1 METNNNRYCF
11 APSTMTTIIR
21 DSINA
26 VDCFSASWRIA
37 MTAIIGAVE
46 VLEKEAVHYS
56 LLKAELSPAS
66 FSNTS
71 KDQPGIVIARRYDEA
86 IC

>member
-11 APSTMTTIIR
+11 APST
-21 DSINA
+21 
-26 VDCFSASWRIA
+26 